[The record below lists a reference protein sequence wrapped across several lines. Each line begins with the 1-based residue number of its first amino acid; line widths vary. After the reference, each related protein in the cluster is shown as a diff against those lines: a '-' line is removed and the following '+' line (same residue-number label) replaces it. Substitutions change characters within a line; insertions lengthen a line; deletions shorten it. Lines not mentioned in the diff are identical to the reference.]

1 MKKIYFILAAMLLAE
16 MTGAVTNHLYAQESL
31 PQWGE
36 DLLTQNPDIIDS
48 ILYYD
53 PDAQGPNTRTYV
65 IYYHQPL
72 NHSQSGSA
80 QFPLRALITVHKDAD
95 PTKAVNH
102 IYASGYSIM
111 GPYLYRPD
119 SAFHADQVDCAAEI
133 AHRYRANFIQIE
145 HRYYQFSAPAA
156 CWTNIDDLRA
166 EEAAADF
173 HNLFDALKKVLKG
186 KYVMSGVSK
195 GGIATLLQHK
205 FYPNDMDIFVPY
217 SAPFF
222 NTDRDLELQKYWY
235 NNGWSPYFRN
245 IYMTIRENGL
255 YNKET
260 IFPCYLKMRGG
271 AATQAKL
278 DSVYWLYLASVAGF
292 GFEDHAYSDTLS
304 IRKCMYRND
313 SITNAKGVKPYSDT
327 VYAFMFDK
335 GVFDLSNFPDWIDTL
350 RKYPDKKQA
359 PQRSMYGERIRPF
372 GVSEKDWWSGDTID
386 GTAYNYQ
393 AKRELGY
400 FDYRFDMILEDPVSG
415 QAYND
420 YWTKNAGCLQDLWS
434 PFYSSLTF
442 SPTLYNETM
451 AATQNATK
459 PIVLLYGLDDSWTGA
474 AVKDQY
480 INGSNVRKFI
490 LPAQNHMVAFSA
502 NTDRAQSDAI
512 RAILDGVLGA
522 SEAIETV
529 GGEQAP
535 VVRKV
540 LHNGQIYIIRG
551 DKIYTIEGEVVSGYR
566 LPVSE

>member
-1 MKKIYFILAAMLLAE
+1 MRKIVIFFLIGLFSLCATEHLQ
-16 MTGAVTNHLYAQESL
+16 AVESL
-31 PQWGE
+31 PQWGV
-36 DLLTQNPDIIDS
+36 DLLNRNPDIIDS
-48 ILYYD
+48 ILYYE
-53 PDAQGPNTRTYV
+53 PDAEGPDTRTYA

-72 NHSQSGSA
+72 NHNQSGSA
-80 QFPLRALITVHKDAD
+80 QFPLRALITVYKDAD

-102 IYASGYSIM
+102 IYASGYSITTS
-111 GPYLYRPD
+111 YLDRPD
-119 SAFHADQVDCAAEI
+119 SAFHADETDCATEI
-133 AHRYRANFIQIE
+133 AARYHGNFIQIE
-145 HRYYQFSAPAA
+145 HRYFQFSAPAA
-156 CWTNIDDLRA
+156 CWTNLDDLRA

-195 GGIATLLQHK
+195 GGITTLLQHK

-222 NTDRDLELQKYWY
+222 DTDRDLEMQKYWY

-245 IYMTIRENGL
+245 IYMTIRKNGID
-255 YNKET
+255 NKET

-292 GFEDHAYSDTLS
+292 GFEDHAYSDTAS

-313 SITNAKGVKPYSDT
+313 SIAKAKGVKPYSDT

-335 GVFDLSNFPDWIDTL
+335 DVFDLTNFPDWIDTL

-372 GVSEKDWWSGDTID
+372 GVSEKDWWSVDTIE
-386 GTAYNYQ
+386 GAAYNYQ

-400 FDYRFDMILEDPVSG
+400 FDYRFDMILEDPASG
-415 QAYND
+415 QAFND
-420 YWTKNAGCLQDLWS
+420 YWTQHVTCLHDLWL

-442 SPTLYNETM
+442 SPALYNQTM

-459 PIVLLYGLDDSWTGA
+459 PIVLLYGEDDSWTGA
-474 AVKDQY
+474 AVKDKY

-490 LPAQNHMVAFSA
+490 LPAQNHMVAFTA
-502 NTDRAQSDAI
+502 NTDKAKSDEI
-512 RAILDGVLGA
+512 RAILDGVLGSA
-522 SEAIETV
+522 HAIETV
-529 GGEQAP
+529 SDEP
-535 VVRKV
+535 VSVARKV
-540 LHNGQIYIIRG
+540 LRDGQIFIIRG
-551 DKIYTIEGEVVSGYR
+551 DAVYDLNGRKREFE
-566 LPVSE
+566 E